1 MPNLGLFILALL
13 LGQQPAPST
22 VDGVVVRAGTSEPIA
37 RAVVQLS
44 GDGLS
49 APAAMMTDADGR
61 FGFQAIPPGRYQLT
75 ASRNGYR
82 DSAYGQRGPNG
93 KGIALVLE
101 AGKAHRDI
109 RLEMTAYGAISGRV
123 YDTYGEPMA
132 NVPVVALRYSYLD
145 GQRTLTPLKTDQT
158 NDRGEYR
165 LFWLSPGEYYIQ
177 ATPNGATEFTIMMS
191 PDDAGTTRVFRF
203 DRHGMPLGDASG
215 SPAEKLGEA
224 DVPVYYPGT
233 ADVRTAA
240 RIELRSGADIG
251 GVDFALNRVK
261 TRKVSGT
268 ITDSITGQPAT
279 SASVFLIPRSPSPTG
294 RLNGRQSGGGKFEI
308 QDVLPGSYD
317 LVSTYR
323 LRVDDNG
330 AVRIMGGRIPVEV
343 GGADVEGLALV
354 LSPSVD
360 IAGEVVTEGSSAGIA
375 GDRHPIVGLK
385 EELGGIPGRPGNIF
399 AQFSTAGQFV
409 INDLIAGNYQVVV
422 SDLPPGTYVKSIRFG
437 PIDALNGRVHIDSR
451 TTDRIQIVLSTN
463 AGALEGSVVSENRE
477 PLANV
482 PVALVPDATRRHRA
496 DLYRSARTDESGLF
510 RLEAIPPG
518 DYSVFAWEDIEDGL
532 WRDPEFIQRNE
543 AAGRTVRVTEGGRD
557 TIEVPATRSPF

>member
-1 MPNLGLFILALL
+1 MEGKF
-13 LGQQPAPST
+13 
-22 VDGVVVRAGTSEPIA
+22 V
-37 RAVVQLS
+37 
-44 GDGLS
+44 
-49 APAAMMTDADGR
+49 MT
-61 FGFQAIPPGRYQLT
+61 
-75 ASRNGYR
+75 
-82 DSAYGQRGPNG
+82 
-93 KGIALVLE
+93 
-101 AGKAHRDI
+101 
-109 RLEMTAYGAISGRV
+109 
-123 YDTYGEPMA
+123 
-132 NVPVVALRYSYLD
+132 
-145 GQRTLTPLKTDQT
+145 
-158 NDRGEYR
+158 
-165 LFWLSPGEYYIQ
+165 
-177 ATPNGATEFTIMMS
+177 S
-191 PDDAGTTRVFRF
+191 PDGEVTATRILLF
-203 DRHGMPLGDASG
+203 DRHGLPLGDDGG

-268 ITDSITGQPAT
+268 IVDSITGQPAT
-279 SASVFLIPRSPSPTG
+279 SASVSLIPRSPSPTG
-294 RLNGRQSGGGKFEI
+294 PLNGRPSGGGRFEI
-308 QDVLPGSYD
+308 PDVLPGSYD

-330 AVRIMGGRIPVEV
+330 GVRIMGARIPVEV
-343 GGADVEGLALV
+343 GGADVEGLTLV

-360 IAGEVVTEGSSAGIA
+360 IAGEIVTEGSGAGTA
-375 GDRHPIVGLK
+375 GDRHPIVSLK

-399 AQFSTAGQFV
+399 AQFSTTSQFV
-409 INDLIAGNYQVVV
+409 INDLIDGNYQVVV

-451 TTDRIQIVLSTN
+451 TVDRIQIVLSTN
-463 AGALEGSVVSENRE
+463 AGALEGIVVSENRE

-532 WRDPEFIQRNE
+532 WRDPEFIQHN
-543 AAGRTVRVTEGGRD
+543 AATGRTVRVTEGGRGN
-557 TIEVPATRSPF
+557 IEVPVTRSPF